1 MRHPSGRDTGPA
13 ARILRRGARSGR
25 LMHIE
30 QIAARAGEGVPW
42 PEWVPTDITEAF
54 TEAGVGQPWAH
65 QAAMAE
71 HAHRGSNVIIATP
84 AASGKS
90 LGYLLPALTAAL
102 GGKTVLYLAPT
113 RALAADQLR
122 TIQALGITGVC
133 AAVVDGDTHA
143 ADRERARTHANY
155 LLTTPDML
163 HHVLLP
169 RHARWGEFFG
179 RLHYVI
185 VDECHGYRGVF
196 GSHVAHVLR
205 RLQRVAAY
213 HARRHPA
220 RNRAGT
226 GGPGGLVFL
235 LASATI
241 SEPGNCAR
249 LLTGAEAR
257 EITDSTAPRGPLTF
271 GLWEPPLTAA
281 RGEGGAPVRRPATAE
296 AATLLADLVA
306 HDVRGLAFTRSR
318 RGAEAVAIAARR
330 ALAGNGRTV
339 RRRAG
344 AGTAA
349 RTAPGKVLEPA
360 PGASAPGA
368 AVGAPALRGAAGG
381 PAPAVVN
388 GKQASAVV
396 NGKQAPAAA
405 ALAGASGPG
414 LRVLTGPGRRIAAY
428 RSGYLPEDR
437 RELEEALRTGALLG
451 LAATTALELGVNICG
466 LDAVLIAGWP
476 GSRAALW
483 QQAGRAGRE
492 GQPAVAVLIARDDPL
507 DTYLVHH
514 PEMLLHQPVESTV
527 LDPQNP
533 YVLAPHLCAAA
544 AELPLTD
551 ADLELFGT
559 SAGQAAQSLVDA
571 GMLRRRGHRLY
582 WTRRGTG
589 NGPGLRGEGNYPVK
603 IVEKATG
610 RLVGTVDQPSAHVLV
625 HTGAVYL
632 HQGELYLV
640 TALNLDEGVA
650 LVEPGDPGYT
660 TSAREV
666 TGIDVVSELRRAS
679 WGPGSV
685 SFGEVDVVRQVT
697 SFTRRNPETGQ
708 PLGEEVLDLPPR
720 ALRTRAVWWTISAD
734 QRANLLRRGVDLAG
748 AAHAA
753 EHTAIGL
760 LPLFASCDRMDIGGV
775 SADVH
780 PATGLLT
787 VFVYDGN
794 AGGAGFAERGF
805 AVAAAWLRATAEA
818 IHGCECQAGCPSCVQ
833 SPKCGTGNEPLA
845 KDGALV
851 LLETL
856 LAGAPATTAGPG
868 TTAGAVSTRWPATP
882 AGSGGPDEAHLS
894 GEASGNGINGRADKA
909 ADQLCAPVGRLA
921 EDQQAGR
928 SDPRKGAT
936 PAGGESGGRRTV
948 QVRVR
953 TPEPS
958 SKEA

>member
-1 MRHPSGRDTGPA
+1 MRHPGGRDTGPA

-42 PEWVPTDITEAF
+42 PAWAPTEITKAF
-54 TEAGVGQPWAH
+54 TEVGVGQPWAH
-65 QAAMAE
+65 QAAMAD

-84 AASGKS
+84 SASGKS
-90 LGYLLPALTAAL
+90 LGYLLPALTAVQ
-102 GGKTVLYLAPT
+102 GGSTVLYLAPT

-122 TIQALGITGVC
+122 TIQALGVTGVC
-133 AAVVDGDTHA
+133 AAVVDGDTHTA
-143 ADRERARTHANY
+143 ERERARTHANY

-205 RLQRVAAY
+205 RLQRVAAH

-220 RNRAGT
+220 RTRAGV
-226 GGPGGLVFL
+226 GPPAGLVFL

-249 LLTGAEAR
+249 LLTGAEAT

-330 ALAGNGRTV
+330 ALAGNGHSV

-344 AGTAA
+344 AAA
-349 RTAPGKVLEPA
+349 RTASGTA
-360 PGASAPGA
+360 PGAT
-368 AVGAPALRGAAGG
+368 AGP
-381 PAPAVVN
+381 PAPPVLN
-388 GKQASAVV
+388 GKQATAAV
-396 NGKQAPAAA
+396 GPG
-405 ALAGASGPG
+405 GAVGPG
-414 LRVLTGPGRRIAAY
+414 LRVLAGPGRRIAAY

-514 PEMLLHQPVESTV
+514 PEMLLHQPVEATV
-527 LDPQNP
+527 LDPENP

-544 AELPLTD
+544 AELPLTE
-551 ADLELFGT
+551 ADLSLFGS
-559 SAGQAAQSLVDA
+559 SAADAAADLVA
-571 GMLRRRGHRLY
+571 RGMLRRRGHRLY
-582 WTRRGTG
+582 WTRRGRRHW
-589 NGPGLRGEGNYPVK
+589 PDLRGEGNYPVK
-603 IVEKATG
+603 IVEKGTG
-610 RLVGTVDQPSAHVLV
+610 RLVGTVDQPSAHIFV

-632 HQGELYLV
+632 HQGDLYLV
-640 TALNLDEGVA
+640 TALDLTEGVA
-650 LVEPGDPGYT
+650 LVDPGDPGYL

-666 TGIDVVSELRRAS
+666 TGIDVVSELRQAA
-679 WGPGSV
+679 WGPATV

-720 ALRTRAVWWTISAD
+720 ALRTRAVWWTISAG
-734 QRANLLRRGVDLAG
+734 QRENLLRRGVDLAG

-760 LPLFASCDRMDIGGV
+760 LPLFAACDRMDIGGV
-775 SADVH
+775 SADLH
-780 PATGLLT
+780 PATGQLT

-805 AVAAAWLRATAEA
+805 AVAQAWLRATAEA
-818 IHGCECQAGCPSCVQ
+818 IGSCECQAGCPSCVQ
-833 SPKCGTGNEPLA
+833 SPKCGTGNDPLA
-845 KDGALV
+845 KDGAV
-851 LLETL
+851 LLLGTL
-856 LAGAPATTAGPG
+856 LAGAPAEATATSSEPAGAADPVPGVSAGPR
-868 TTAGAVSTRWPATP
+868 A
-882 AGSGGPDEAHLS
+882 PD
-894 GEASGNGINGRADKA
+894 
-909 ADQLCAPVGRLA
+909 
-921 EDQQAGR
+921 
-928 SDPRKGAT
+928 
-936 PAGGESGGRRTV
+936 
-948 QVRVR
+948 
-953 TPEPS
+953 
-958 SKEA
+958 

>member
-1 MRHPSGRDTGPA
+1 MRHPGGRDTGPA

-25 LMHIE
+25 LMHVE
-30 QIAARAGEGVPW
+30 EIAGRAGAGVPW
-42 PEWVPTDITEAF
+42 PEWVPAEITAAF
-54 TEAGVGQPWAH
+54 RRTGVGQPWAH
-65 QAAMAE
+65 QAAMAD

-84 AASGKS
+84 SASGKS
-90 LGYLLPALTAAL
+90 LGYLLPALTAVQ
-102 GGKTVLYLAPT
+102 GGSTVLYLAPT

-122 TIQALGITGVC
+122 TIQALGVTGVC
-133 AAVVDGDTHA
+133 AAVVDGDTHTA
-143 ADRERARTHANY
+143 ERERARTHANY

-205 RLQRVAAY
+205 RLQRVAGH

-220 RNRAGT
+220 RTRAGT
-226 GGPGGLVFL
+226 GAPGGLVFL

-241 SEPGNCAR
+241 SEAGSCAR
-249 LLTGAEAR
+249 LLTGADAR
-257 EITDSTAPRGPLTF
+257 EITESTAPRGPLTF
-271 GLWEPPLTAA
+271 GLWEPPLTTA

-330 ALAGNGRTV
+330 ALAGNGRAV
-339 RRRAG
+339 RRRAAAG
-344 AGTAA
+344 APGAHAGTAT
-349 RTAPGKVLEPA
+349 REGNGSAPGGTTADGPRN
-360 PGASAPGA
+360 GNGSAPGA
-368 AVGAPALRGAAGG
+368 APPVVADATVGA
-381 PAPAVVN
+381 AP
-388 GKQASAVV
+388 GST
-396 NGKQAPAAA
+396 
-405 ALAGASGPG
+405 AGAG
-414 LRVLTGPGRRIAAY
+414 LRALTGPGGRVAAY

-437 RELEEALRTGALLG
+437 RELEEALRSGSLLG

-514 PEMLLHQPVESTV
+514 PEMLLHQPVEATV

-544 AELPLTD
+544 AELPLTE
-551 ADLELFGT
+551 ADLDLFGV
-559 SAGQAAQSLVDA
+559 SAGQAAQSLVAA

-582 WTRRGTG
+582 WTRRGRD
-589 NGPGLRGEGNYPVK
+589 NGPGLRGAGNYPVK
-603 IVEKATG
+603 IVEEATG
-610 RLVGTVDQPSAHVLV
+610 RLVGTVDQPSAHVIV
-625 HTGAVYL
+625 HAGAVYL

-640 TALNLDEGVA
+640 TSLNLDEGVA

-666 TGIDVVSELRRAS
+666 TGIDVVSELQRAS
-679 WGPGSV
+679 WGPATV
-685 SFGEVDVVRQVT
+685 YFGEVDVVRQVT

-708 PLGEEVLDLPPR
+708 PLGEEPLDLPPR
-720 ALRTRAVWWTISAD
+720 ALRTRAVWWTISAG
-734 QRANLLRRGVDLAG
+734 QREDLLRRGLDLAG

-775 SADVH
+775 SADLH

-794 AGGAGFAERGF
+794 EGGAGFAERGF
-805 AVAAAWLRATAEA
+805 AVAAAWLKATAEA
-818 IHGCECQAGCPSCVQ
+818 ILSCECQAGCPSCVQ

-856 LAGAPATTAGPG
+856 LAGAPHPAASAIAP
-868 TTAGAVSTRWPATP
+868 AVLPA
-882 AGSGGPDEAHLS
+882 AD
-894 GEASGNGINGRADKA
+894 GRA
-909 ADQLCAPVGRLA
+909 
-921 EDQQAGR
+921 
-928 SDPRKGAT
+928 
-936 PAGGESGGRRTV
+936 
-948 QVRVR
+948 
-953 TPEPS
+953 
-958 SKEA
+958 

>member
-1 MRHPSGRDTGPA
+1 MRHPGTRDSVPA

-25 LMHIE
+25 LMHVE
-30 QIAARAGEGVPW
+30 EIAARPGEGVPW
-42 PEWVPTDITEAF
+42 PDWVPEEITLAF
-54 TEAGVGQPWAH
+54 ARAGVARPWAH

-90 LGYLLPALTAAL
+90 LGYLLPALTAVLA
-102 GGKTVLYLAPT
+102 GSTVLYLAPT
-113 RALAADQLR
+113 RALAADQVR
-122 TIQALGITGVC
+122 AIQALGIAGVI

-143 ADRERARTHANY
+143 AERERARTRANY

-169 RHARWGEFFG
+169 RHSRWGDFFG

-205 RLQRVAAY
+205 RLRRVAAH

-220 RNRAGT
+220 RTRAGT
-226 GGPGGLVFL
+226 GAGTAAPDDLVFL
-235 LASATI
+235 LASATV
-241 SEPGNCAR
+241 SEPGSCAR
-249 LLTGAEAR
+249 LLTGQDAR
-257 EITDSTAPRGPLTF
+257 AITESTAPRGPLTF

-330 ALAGNGRTV
+330 TLAGTTAAAQ
-339 RRRAG
+339 RAAARAAQRAAAKAAERSADG
-344 AGTAA
+344 AADPAIRAAEPADRAAEPADRAAEPADRAAEPADGAARNPAAGTA
-349 RTAPGKVLEPA
+349 EPA
-360 PGASAPGA
+360 VA
-368 AVGAPALRGAAGG
+368 AVVPRQWNGAVA
-381 PAPAVVN
+381 
-388 GKQASAVV
+388 
-396 NGKQAPAAA
+396 
-405 ALAGASGPG
+405 
-414 LRVLTGPGRRIAAY
+414 GRRVAAY

-437 RELEEALRTGALLG
+437 RELEEALRSGALLG

-514 PEMLLHQPVESTV
+514 PEMLLHQPVEATV
-527 LDPQNP
+527 LDPENP

-544 AELPLTD
+544 AELPLTE
-551 ADLELFGT
+551 ADLSLFGS
-559 SAGQAAQSLVDA
+559 SAASAAQDLVTA

-582 WTRRGTG
+582 WTRRGRG
-589 NGPGLRGEGNYPVK
+589 HGPGLRGEGSYPVK
-603 IVEKATG
+603 IVEKGTG
-610 RLVGTVDQPSAHVLV
+610 RLVGTVDQPSAHIFV
-625 HTGAVYL
+625 HAGAVYL

-640 TALNLDEGVA
+640 TALDLAEGVA
-650 LVEPGDPGYT
+650 LVEPGDPGYL

-666 TGIDVVSELRRAS
+666 TGIDVVSELRQAA
-679 WGPGSV
+679 WGPASV

-708 PLGEEVLDLPPR
+708 PLGEEALDLPPR
-720 ALRTRAVWWTISAD
+720 ALRTRAVWWTISD
-734 QRANLLRRGVDLAG
+734 GQREELLRRGVDLAG

-760 LPLFASCDRMDIGGV
+760 LPLFAACDRMDIGGV
-775 SADVH
+775 SADLH

-794 AGGAGFAERGF
+794 EGGAGFAERGF
-805 AVAAAWLRATAEA
+805 TVAESWLRATAEA
-818 IHGCECQAGCPSCVQ
+818 IMSCECQAGCPSCVQ

-845 KDGALV
+845 KQGAVL

-856 LAGAPATTAGPG
+856 LAGAPSAAPTSAAGQV
-868 TTAGAVSTRWPATP
+868 TS
-882 AGSGGPDEAHLS
+882 PDP
-894 GEASGNGINGRADKA
+894 GEAAEPVPA
-909 ADQLCAPVGRLA
+909 APSAP
-921 EDQQAGR
+921 
-928 SDPRKGAT
+928 
-936 PAGGESGGRRTV
+936 
-948 QVRVR
+948 
-953 TPEPS
+953 
-958 SKEA
+958 

>member
-1 MRHPSGRDTGPA
+1 
-13 ARILRRGARSGR
+13 
-25 LMHIE
+25 
-30 QIAARAGEGVPW
+30 
-42 PEWVPTDITEAF
+42 
-54 TEAGVGQPWAH
+54 
-65 QAAMAE
+65 
-71 HAHRGSNVIIATP
+71 
-84 AASGKS
+84 
-90 LGYLLPALTAAL
+90 
-102 GGKTVLYLAPT
+102 
-113 RALAADQLR
+113 
-122 TIQALGITGVC
+122 
-133 AAVVDGDTHA
+133 
-143 ADRERARTHANY
+143 
-155 LLTTPDML
+155 
-163 HHVLLP
+163 
-169 RHARWGEFFG
+169 
-179 RLHYVI
+179 
-185 VDECHGYRGVF
+185 VF

-205 RLQRVAAY
+205 RLQRVAAH

-220 RNRAGT
+220 RIRAGA
-226 GGPGGLVFL
+226 GRPGGLVFL

-339 RRRAG
+339 RRAG
-344 AGTAA
+344 AGA
-349 RTAPGKVLEPA
+349 
-360 PGASAPGA
+360 
-368 AVGAPALRGAAGG
+368 GAPV
-381 PAPAVVN
+381 PAVVN
-388 GKQASAVV
+388 G
-396 NGKQAPAAA
+396 GKDIAAA
-405 ALAGASGPG
+405 APGHAARAG

-514 PEMLLHQPVESTV
+514 PEMLLRQPVESTV

-544 AELPLTD
+544 AELPLTE
-551 ADLELFGT
+551 ADLELFGP
-559 SAGQAAQSLVDA
+559 SAGRAAQDLVTA

-610 RLVGTVDQPSAHVLV
+610 RLVGTVDQPSAHILV

-640 TALNLDEGVA
+640 TELDLDEGVA

-679 WGPGSV
+679 WGPASV
-685 SFGEVDVVRQVT
+685 HFGEVDVVRQVA

-720 ALRTRAVWWTISAD
+720 ALRTRAVWWTISAS
-734 QRANLLRRGVDLAG
+734 QRENLLRRGVDLAG

-760 LPLFASCDRMDIGGV
+760 LPLFAACDRMDIGGV

-805 AVAAAWLRATAEA
+805 AVATAWLRATAEA
-818 IHGCECQAGCPSCVQ
+818 ILSCECEAGCPSCVQ

-856 LAGAPATTAGPG
+856 LAGAPAGAAGPV
-868 TTAGAVSTRWPATP
+868 TTVGRVTAAVPVTAAGPVIA
-882 AGSGGPDEAHLS
+882 AGYGEPGAGLLA
-894 GEASGNGINGRADKA
+894 GEASGNGGHGRPDEASGSRELGDPVA
-909 ADQLCAPVGRLA
+909 AHGR
-921 EDQQAGR
+921 
-928 SDPRKGAT
+928 
-936 PAGGESGGRRTV
+936 
-948 QVRVR
+948 
-953 TPEPS
+953 
-958 SKEA
+958 